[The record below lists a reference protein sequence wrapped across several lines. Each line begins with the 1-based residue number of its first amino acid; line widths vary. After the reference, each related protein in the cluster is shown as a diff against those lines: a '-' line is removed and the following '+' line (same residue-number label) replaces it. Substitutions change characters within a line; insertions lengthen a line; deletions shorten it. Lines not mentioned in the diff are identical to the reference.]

1 MRHDHRARA
10 LIDVMYAR
18 PILARVHRARHARVV
33 VVVVVGGVVV
43 VVVVVSPVVGVAMR
57 ETSSTDAMPTDAAAR
72 TTSETRALFG
82 GAVALALARRFRDAS
97 ARAPVPNHQE
107 VFVDDASEESVHVEL
122 VERERERGV
131 GFYLDD
137 WIEACEGEKIGRG
150 RTEGGTCRG
159 AMRARRD
166 GVARVVDVF
175 GCVIDLERVSAR
187 ALIWHC
193 RPRLGEESDDAT
205 MTGTADDADDADARA
220 ASDVIESCA
229 SSFKV
234 LDWGL
239 FDA

>member
-1 MRHDHRARA
+1 MRDQSSLGSIARASSSAASSASSSSLPSSASRCARRRRRTRCPRTRRRGRRAR
-10 LIDVMYAR
+10 
-18 PILARVHRARHARVV
+18 RARCSGR
-33 VVVVVGGVVV
+33 
-43 VVVVVSPVVGVAMR
+43 
-57 ETSSTDAMPTDAAAR
+57 
-72 TTSETRALFG
+72 RALFG

-193 RPRLGEESDDAT
+193 RPRLREESDDAT